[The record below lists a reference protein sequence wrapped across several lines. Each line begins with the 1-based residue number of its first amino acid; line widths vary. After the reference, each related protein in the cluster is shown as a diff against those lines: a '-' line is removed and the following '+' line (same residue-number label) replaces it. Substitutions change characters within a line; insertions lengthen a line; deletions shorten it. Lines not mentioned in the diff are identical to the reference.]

1 MMATVD
7 AANLTAREAP
17 AEPSPSGADLAR
29 AWFEHS
35 PFIRL
40 LELRLESIGTDDAV
54 VEMPF
59 RAELATAGD
68 LVHGGAIGSLID
80 TAAALAAW
88 SGHDPSDGARWGTI
102 GMSVSFL
109 AAGRAQ
115 ALRARSR
122 VSRRGKSICHC
133 RVEVTD
139 DDGSPVAEGLVAYRL
154 G

>member
-1 MMATVD
+1 MTTVD
-7 AANLTAREAP
+7 AETK
-17 AEPSPSGADLAR
+17 PSPSGADLAR

-35 PFIRL
+35 PFVGL
-40 LELRLESIGTDDAV
+40 LQLRLESISPDAAV

-68 LVHGGAIGSLID
+68 VVHGGAIGALID

-88 SGHDPSDGARWGTI
+88 SAHDPANGTRWGTV
-102 GMSVSFL
+102 GLSLSFL
-109 AAGRAQ
+109 AVGRGQ
-115 ALRARSR
+115 ALRAHAHI
-122 VSRRGKSICHC
+122 SRRGKSICHC

-139 DDGSPVAEGLVAYRL
+139 TDGNPVAEGLAAYRL

>member
-1 MMATVD
+1 MTTVD
-7 AANLTAREAP
+7 TAAK
-17 AEPSPSGADLAR
+17 PSPTGADLAR

-40 LELRLESIGTDDAV
+40 LELRLESISPDAAV

-68 LVHGGAIGSLID
+68 VVHGGAIGALID

-88 SGHDPSDGARWGTI
+88 SAHDPANGTRWGTV
-102 GMSVSFL
+102 GLSLSFL
-109 AAGRAQ
+109 AAGRGQ
-115 ALRARSR
+115 ALRAHATI
-122 VSRRGKSICHC
+122 SRRGKSICHC

-139 DDGSPVAEGLVAYRL
+139 ADGNPVAEGLAAYRL